1 MAFLLSSDNVFDYLL
16 EQGLCEPKDRASV
29 QVTAKEFK
37 NFNLL
42 VCLDAQRSFLVKQER
57 PDAKGNIRGE
67 FWHEWQVHEL
77 FQTFSELKYLQSR
90 TSEILHFDSSH
101 SILILN
107 YLNDYTDLSQF
118 YSSSQMFPTAIAS
131 SLGATLAAFHQSTY
145 EHEPSKEFLTGTA
158 QPHPIKIRIPQFLR
172 GLERIGPG
180 VFSQI
185 CTDGLDFWRLYQR
198 YESLH
203 QAMADVSQTFNPCCL
218 THNDLNLRNILLD
231 IDSVD
236 REILAQEANSPTI
249 KLIDWE
255 FVSWGDPAYD
265 LGMVLSSYLKLWL
278 GSLVVSNTI
287 NIETA
292 LRLATTP
299 LEQLQP
305 SLAAL
310 ICAYLSQFPEILDR
324 RPNFLKQA
332 IQFTGL
338 ILIKRI
344 QGKLEQLSPFNN
356 TSICTL
362 QVAKALL
369 CRPEESI
376 PTIFGTAA
384 LPELGKLLP
393 AYALS

>member
-1 MAFLLSSDNVFDYLL
+1 MTFLLSSENVFDYLL
-16 EQGLCEPKDRASV
+16 EQKLCDPKDRESV
-29 QVTAKEFK
+29 QVTAKEYK

-42 VCLDAQRSFLVKQER
+42 VDFDSQRSLLVKQER
-57 PDAKGNIRGE
+57 PDAKGNTRGE

-77 FQTFSELKYLQSR
+77 FQHFAELKDLRSR
-90 TSEILHFDSSH
+90 TSEILYFDSSR

-107 YLNDYTDLSQF
+107 YFNDYTDLSQF
-118 YSSSQMFPTAIAS
+118 YPASQTFPTAIAS
-131 SLGATLAAFHQSTY
+131 ALGATLATFHQSTY
-145 EHEPSKEFLTGTA
+145 EHRPYKDFLTEA
-158 QPHPIKIRIPQFLR
+158 VRSHPVEMRIPQFLR

-185 CTDGLDFWRLYQR
+185 CMDGLDFWRLYQR

-203 QAMADVSQTFNPCCL
+203 QAMIDVSQTFDPCCL

-231 IDSVD
+231 INGIEENSPSP
-236 REILAQEANSPTI
+236 AANSPTVR
-249 KLIDWE
+249 LIDWE

-265 LGMVLSSYLKLWL
+265 LGMLLSSYLKLWL

-287 NIETA
+287 DVETA

-299 LEQLQP
+299 LERLQP

-310 ICAYLSQFPEILDR
+310 VCSYLSRFPEILER
-324 RPNFLKQA
+324 RPDFLRQVM
-332 IQFTGL
+332 QFTGL
-338 ILIKRI
+338 VLIKRI

-369 CRPEESI
+369 CKPEESI
-376 PTIFGTAA
+376 STVFGPAA
-384 LPELGKLLP
+384 MSELSKLLP
-393 AYALS
+393 TFALS

>member
-1 MAFLLSSDNVFDYLL
+1 MAFLLSSENVFDYLL
-16 EQGLCEPKDRASV
+16 EQGLCEPKDRTSV

-42 VCLDAQRSFLVKQER
+42 VRLDAQRSVLVKQER
-57 PDAKGNIRGE
+57 PDAKGNTRGE

-77 FQTFSELKYLQSR
+77 LQNFAELRDLRSH
-90 TSEILHFDSSH
+90 TSEILHFDPSH

-107 YLNDYTDLSQF
+107 YLNDYTDLNQF
-118 YSSSQMFPTAIAS
+118 YSSSPTFPTAIAS
-131 SLGATLAAFHQSTY
+131 SLGTTLAAFHQSTY
-145 EHEPSKEFLTGTA
+145 EHQPAKDFLTGA
-158 QPHPIKIRIPQFLR
+158 AHHPIKIRVPQFLR

-203 QAMADVSQTFNPCCL
+203 QAMADVAQTFNPCCL

-231 IDSVD
+231 IDSID
-236 REILAQEANSPTI
+236 QEISVQAAHSPTI

-278 GSLVVSNTI
+278 GSLVMSNTI

-305 SLAAL
+305 SLTAL
-310 ICAYLSQFPEILDR
+310 VGAYLSQFPEILEH
-324 RPNFLKQA
+324 RPDFLKQT

-338 ILIKRI
+338 VLIKRI

-376 PTIFGTAA
+376 STIFGTAA
-384 LPELGKLLP
+384 LSELGKLLP
-393 AYALS
+393 VIALS